1 MNSALQRWSE
11 EGDRTGRGRYVRRS
25 GTSQPLGLIGII
37 VCTLIVFQYQ
47 NARYFGPIELAATSG
62 GVLLS
67 ILLWIRYSRQRS
79 FDFLDPIHLVMGIL
93 LFGFCGVLIFD
104 PSVHLT
110 RYAEP
115 ERALIVSVV
124 AALAFALG
132 YTAFTG
138 ASSPRILPP
147 RLSMLGIMRRV
158 PRPEAPALLLGLW
171 LLTFFFRL
179 FYSFEHGYKGAFSN
193 PNPADANVADLVGSF
208 GKLGAYFI
216 FSALVI
222 WLSRSR
228 QFGRLE
234 IWLALTCLGLE
245 VWINIVAGWKY
256 SPVLFV
262 VGLLFVARARA
273 SWGKPP
279 GLGTGLVAVA
289 CLAAFLV
296 VFHALDTLRSRNVQ
310 SGFDIEALAATIGQT
325 DADSIQQSRER
336 FVQRVGYGGFL
347 ADVIGVVDA
356 GVLDRQH
363 GATLWPGLLW
373 FIPRS
378 VWPAK
383 PTLSIG
389 RWYAAGVLGWGP
401 GMSEAA
407 VTVPGDLY
415 LNFDVEGVFVG
426 MLGYGVVLR
435 LLYDRFVVSGRT
447 VIGLCLFVPIFMTF
461 ALTLERNLSA
471 IVGEAGLLVVALA
484 AVLFCVTSRPPAES
498 PAGPYLNSRSFRHR
512 SSCSPI

>member
-1 MNSALQRWSE
+1 M
-11 EGDRTGRGRYVRRS
+11 VF
-25 GTSQPLGLIGII
+25 
-37 VCTLIVFQYQ
+37 TLIAFQIKSTGH
-47 NARYFGPIELAATSG
+47 FGPLELAAISG

-67 ILLWIRYSRQRS
+67 IALWVHYSRQHL

-93 LFGFCGVLIFD
+93 LIGFCGVLILD

-110 RYAEP
+110 RFAEP
-115 ERALIVSVV
+115 ERALIVSIV
-124 AALAFALG
+124 ATLAFALG

-138 ASSPRILPP
+138 ASNSRIVPG
-147 RLSMLGIMRRV
+147 RLSKLGILQRV
-158 PRPEAPALLLGLW
+158 PRPEAPTLLLGLW

-179 FYSFEHGYKGAFSN
+179 FYSFGHGYGGAFSN
-193 PNPADANVADLVGSF
+193 ANSDDANVANLIESF

-222 WLSRSR
+222 WLARSR
-228 QFGRLE
+228 RFGRLQ
-234 IWLALTCLGLE
+234 IWLALACLGLE

-273 SWGKPP
+273 SQGERP
-279 GLGTGLVAVA
+279 GAGTGLVAVA
-289 CLAAFLV
+289 CLAAFLL
-296 VFHALDTLRSRNVQ
+296 VFHALDTLRTRSIQ
-310 SGFDIEALAATIGQT
+310 SGFDVRTLAATIGET
-325 DADSIQQSRER
+325 DVQSIRQSRER
-336 FVQRVGYGGFL
+336 LIQRVGYGGFL
-347 ADVIGVVDA
+347 ADVVGVVDS

-363 GATLWPGLLW
+363 GATLWPGFLW

-389 RWYAAGVLGWGP
+389 RWYAATVLGWGP

-415 LNFDVEGVFVG
+415 LNFGIGGVFVG
-426 MLGYGVVLR
+426 MLAYGLVLR
-435 LLYDRFVVSGRT
+435 QLYDRFVVNGRT

-471 IVGEAGLLVVALA
+471 IVGEAGLLLVALS
-484 AVLFCVTSRPPAES
+484 AVLFCVTSRPPVGS
-498 PAGPYLNSRSFRHR
+498 AGFGRVFRSEY
-512 SSCSPI
+512 

>member
-1 MNSALQRWSE
+1 M
-11 EGDRTGRGRYVRRS
+11 
-25 GTSQPLGLIGII
+25 
-37 VCTLIVFQYQ
+37 VCTLIGFQYQ
-47 NARYFGPIELAATSG
+47 NAEHAGPFELAAAG
-62 GVLLS
+62 GGILLS
-67 ILLWIRYSRQRS
+67 IALWVCYSRQRS

-93 LFGFCGVLIFD
+93 LFGFCGVLICD

-110 RYAEP
+110 PYAEP
-115 ERALIVSVV
+115 ERALTVSIT
-124 AALAFALG
+124 ATLAFALG
-132 YTAFTG
+132 YAVFTVTSG
-138 ASSPRILPP
+138 ARILPA
-147 RLSMLGIMRRV
+147 RLNAFGILRRV
-158 PRPEAPALLLGLW
+158 PRPEAPTLLLSMW

-179 FYSFEHGYKGAFSN
+179 FYSFEHGYRGAFSN

-228 QFGRLE
+228 QFGRPE

-245 VWINIVAGWKY
+245 VWINIIAGWKY
-256 SPVLFV
+256 SPVLFL

-273 SWGKPP
+273 SCGKRP
-279 GLGTGLVAVA
+279 GVGTGLVAVA

-296 VFHALDTLRSRNVQ
+296 IFHALDTLRSRNMQ
-310 SGFDIEALAATIGQT
+310 SGFDVQALAATIGET
-325 DADSIQQSRER
+325 DADGIKQSRER
-336 FVQRVGYGGFL
+336 LIQRVGYGGFL

-356 GVLDRQH
+356 GVLDQQH

-389 RWYAAGVLGWGP
+389 RWYAAAVLGWGP
-401 GMSEAA
+401 GLSEAA

-415 LNFDVEGVFVG
+415 LNFGIGGVFVG
-426 MLGYGVVLR
+426 MLGYGAVLR
-435 LLYDRFVVSGRT
+435 LLYDRFVANGNA

-471 IVGEAGLLVVALA
+471 IIGEAGLLVGALA
-484 AVLFCVTSRPPAES
+484 IVLFCLTSRPPEGN
-498 PAGPYLNSRSFRHR
+498 PGGRTT
-512 SSCSPI
+512 C